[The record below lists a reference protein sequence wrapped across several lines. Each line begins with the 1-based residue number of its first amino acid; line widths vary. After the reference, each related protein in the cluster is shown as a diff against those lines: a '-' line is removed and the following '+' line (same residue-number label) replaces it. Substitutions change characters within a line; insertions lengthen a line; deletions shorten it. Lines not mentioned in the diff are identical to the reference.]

1 MDEAHLAAAVRYVA
15 LNPVRARL
23 VRQPT
28 DWRWSSVHAHL
39 SGTDDGITAL
49 SPILER
55 FPRFAEF
62 IETEPDPAVLARL
75 RCAESIGR
83 PLGDKAFINR
93 LEAERRRAGG
103 QAVLKPIQMVWKRM
117 RFCLSDVRS
126 KWV

>member
-39 SGTDDGITAL
+39 SATDDGITAL
-49 SPILER
+49 WPILER

-62 IETEPDPAVLARL
+62 IETDLIQPCLPACAVPKASGDRSAIRRL
-75 RCAESIGR
+75 SI
-83 PLGDKAFINR
+83 
-93 LEAERRRAGG
+93 
-103 QAVLKPIQMVWKRM
+103 VWKPR
-117 RFCLSDVRS
+117 RDVRLPRAS
-126 KWV
+126 AARGGRRSPSLVRRSWS